1 MDALSNVLNS
11 VRLEGAVFLNAKF
24 TAPWCYR
31 SQRADSV
38 ASLRARM
45 RSLDPAQ
52 LRILIGYENAH
63 AGRAAVLAMFE
74 RRIAKIESGES

>member
-1 MDALSNVLNS
+1 
-11 VRLEGAVFLNAKF
+11 
-24 TAPWCYR
+24 
-31 SQRADSV
+31 
-38 ASLRARM
+38 M

-52 LRILIGYENAH
+52 LRVLIGYENAH